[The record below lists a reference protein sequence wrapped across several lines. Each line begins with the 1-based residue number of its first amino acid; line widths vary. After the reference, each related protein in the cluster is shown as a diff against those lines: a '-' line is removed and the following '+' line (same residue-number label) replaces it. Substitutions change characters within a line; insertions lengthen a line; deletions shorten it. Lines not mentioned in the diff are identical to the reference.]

1 MFKNISI
8 KNKLIAIILLS
19 LIGLA
24 VLLSYIV
31 IEKSKDTQI
40 KDKFNQLETIEFTKH
55 AELKKYFSTLKNL
68 LTITALNPQTQ
79 LIFNEFKVSFNNI
92 QNEININKND
102 LQKEL
107 ILDYDINY
115 INKIDFSLE
124 KTQSKKSTKHYLPKN
139 LNGLVAQKIFIK
151 DNPAHIGKKNIMID
165 NSKYNISYTKNHKKY
180 HPIFNNILKTFNLYD
195 IFLIDLNGDIIYTT
209 FKEKDFATNLIYGP
223 YSDSGLAKV
232 FKKTKFLKQN
242 QIGFE
247 DFSPYEPSYNTPAS
261 FISTPIY
268 SNNKITGVLVFQL
281 PAEQL
286 TNIMQFNKN
295 YKKAGLGETGEAYL
309 VGDDYKMRTN
319 SRFIDKL
326 NLQNAKTTIGILK
339 INTKSVQAVM
349 NGDTKRS
356 FHIIKDYRNK
366 DVLSVYHVVH
376 PFNKKDITWV
386 IIAEIDK
393 EEVLLPI
400 QDIKKYMLMATVL
413 ILILFLFMS
422 LSLIHNIIN
431 KPLSNFQHSVEHF
444 FLFLKGKEKDTKYL
458 EIKSYDEI
466 GKMSDF
472 INQGIKEVKSSINK
486 QNNQKWIKD
495 GIRGLNQLY
504 IESNTLNTISND
516 TLTYLHKYV
525 NDIQVGVLYLYNHSK
540 EELKLDASYAYD
552 NTNNNK
558 NTYKLHEGII
568 GQVAYDKSELILNHT
583 IDNQSNLIINSGTK
597 QTTPNYTYTF
607 SLIYNDI
614 LYGVMEFASILKVDK
629 NHIEFLR
636 SSSKTIAIAIATAQK
651 NNELKILLA
660 ESNNINKDL
669 KQKQDEIENANI
681 KMINQQQQLEM
692 SNLNLEEQQ
701 QQLEEAN
708 ASMEEQQQKLEIQNK
723 ELSIAQKEVEQKAKD
738 LELSNKYKTEFMANM
753 SHELRT
759 PLNAVILLS
768 QLMSNNKNKNLTSD
782 DIKKAHTINTAG
794 KDLLRLI
801 DDILDLSKVEAGKIE
816 IIIDEF
822 KPKDLLEELHN
833 LYEQSAIN
841 NNIKFNIIDTYKDT
855 IKSDKHRISQILK
868 NLISNALKFTSSGE
882 INVQISKN
890 NDDKLPVLIS
900 VKDTGI
906 GIPKNKLT
914 KIFEAFTQA
923 DGSTSRQYGGTGLG
937 LSITKELTQLLGGK
951 VSVDSQEE
959 KGSTFSIL
967 LPNLDKQINNNTVI
981 NNEENIIDSVEKTE
995 QEINIY
1001 ENNFN
1006 EQCDETIM
1014 DDIDLTDI
1022 NILVVDD
1029 DIKNI
1034 FVLDGILQDYN
1045 ANVFTAYNGE
1055 ESIQLLKQNHSI
1067 DIILMDIMMPVMDGF
1082 EAIKIIRETKGINNI
1097 PIIAVTAKTL
1107 KEDKDKCLALGAND
1121 YVNKP
1126 INMESLINIIKVWS
1140 EK

>member
-24 VLLSYIV
+24 SLLAYVV
-31 IEKSKDTQI
+31 IEKSKETQI

-55 AELKKYFSTLKNL
+55 AELKKYFSTLKNI
-68 LTITALNPQTQ
+68 LTITAQNPQTQ
-79 LIFNEFKVSFNNI
+79 LIFDAFKVSFNNI
-92 QNEININKND
+92 QNETNLDKDN
-102 LQKEL
+102 LQKDL

-115 INKIDFSLE
+115 INKIDFNIE
-124 KTQSKKSTKHYLPKN
+124 NTQSKKATKYYLPKSI
-139 LNGLVAQKIFIK
+139 NGLVAQKIFIQ
-151 DNPAHIGKKNIMID
+151 DNPGKIGEKNIMID
-165 NSKYNISYTKNHKKY
+165 NNKHHLTYINNHKSF
-180 HPIFNNILKTFNLYD
+180 HPIFNNILKTFHLYD
-195 IFLIDLNGDIIYTT
+195 VFLIDLNGNIIYTT

-242 QIGFE
+242 QIAFE

-268 SNNKITGVLVFQL
+268 FDNKIIGVLAFQL
-281 PAEQL
+281 PSDKL
-286 TNIMQFNKN
+286 TNIMQFDKK
-295 YKKAGLGETGEAYL
+295 YKKAGLGNTGEAYL
-309 VGDDYKMRTN
+309 VGSDYKMRTN
-319 SRFIDKL
+319 SRFINNLKL
-326 NLQNAKTTIGILK
+326 KTTIGVLQ
-339 INTKSVQAVM
+339 INTESVKAVM
-349 NGDTKRS
+349 NGETKRAY
-356 FHIIKDYRNK
+356 HIIKDYRNK

-376 PFNKKDITWV
+376 PFNKKDITWA

-393 EEVLLPI
+393 EEVLMPI
-400 QDIKKYMLMATVL
+400 QDIIKYMLISTII
-413 ILILFLFMS
+413 ILIIFLFIS
-422 LSLIHNIIN
+422 LSFIHNIIN
-431 KPLSNFQHSVEHF
+431 KPLTNFQRSLEHF
-444 FLFLKGKEKDTKYL
+444 FLFLKGTEKDTKYL

-472 INQGIKEVKSSINK
+472 INEGIKDVKHSILK

-495 GIRGLNQLY
+495 GLRGLNQLY

-516 TLTYLHKYV
+516 TLKYLHKYV
-525 NDIQVGVLYLYNHSK
+525 EDIQVGVLYLYDHNK
-540 EELKLDASYAYD
+540 EELIFDASYAYI
-552 NTNNNK
+552 NTNKNK
-558 NTYKLHEGII
+558 NIYKLQEGII
-568 GQVAYDKSELILNHT
+568 GQVAYDQSELILNHN
-583 IDNQSNLIINSGTK
+583 INNERNNLSINSATK
-597 QTTPNYTYTF
+597 QTSPNYTYTF
-607 SLIYNDI
+607 ALAYNKI
-614 LYGVMEFASILKVDK
+614 LYGVMEFASIIKLDE

-636 SSSKTIAIAIATAQK
+636 ASTKTIAIAISTAQK
-651 NNELKILLA
+651 NTKLKILLDDT
-660 ESNNINKDL
+660 NTINKDL
-669 KQKQDEIENANI
+669 KQKQSEIEDANI
-681 KMINQQQQLEM
+681 KMLNQQQQLEI

-708 ASMEEQQQKLEIQNK
+708 AAMEEQQQKLEIQNK

-768 QLMSNNKNKNLTSD
+768 QLMSNNKNKNLTAD
-782 DIKKAHTINTAG
+782 DIKKAFTINTAG

-841 NNIKFNIIDTYKDT
+841 NNIKFNIIDTYTDT

-868 NLISNALKFTSSGE
+868 NLISNALKFTTKGE
-882 INVQISKN
+882 ISIEISKN
-890 NDDKLPVLIS
+890 NDENLPIKIS
-900 VKDTGI
+900 VSDTGI

-951 VSVDSQEE
+951 VFVDSKEGE
-959 KGSTFSIL
+959 GSTFSIV
-967 LPNLDKQINNNTVI
+967 LPNLENTSNDIIEVQNNN
-981 NNEENIIDSVEKTE
+981 IDLEPQIESEF
-995 QEINIY
+995 NIY

-1006 EQCDETIM
+1006 EQCDDTIM
-1014 DDIDLTDI
+1014 DDIDLSDI

-1034 FVLDGILQDYN
+1034 FVLDGVLQDYS
-1045 ANVFTAYNGE
+1045 ANVYTAYNGE
-1055 ESIQLLKQNHSI
+1055 EAIELLIQNNNI

-1082 EAIKIIRETKGINNI
+1082 EAIKIIRGTKDISHI

-1121 YVNKP
+1121 YVSKP
-1126 INMESLINIIKVWS
+1126 INMKSLINIIKVWS

>member
-8 KNKLIAIILLS
+8 KKKLVAIILLT

-24 VLLSYIV
+24 SILIYVV

-55 AELKKYFSTLKNL
+55 AELEKYFSTLKNI
-68 LTITALNPQTQ
+68 LTITAQNPQTQ
-79 LIFNEFKVSFNNI
+79 LIFDAFKVSFHNI
-92 QNEININKND
+92 KNETTLDKND
-102 LQKEL
+102 LIKDL
-107 ILDYDINY
+107 TLDYDINY
-115 INKIDFSLE
+115 INKINFTLE
-124 KTQSKKSTKHYLPKN
+124 NTQRKKPTKYYLPKD
-139 LNGLVAQKIFIK
+139 LNGIVAQKIFIQ
-151 DNPAHIGKKNIMID
+151 DNPANVGKKNIMID
-165 NSKYNISYTKNHKKY
+165 SNKYHLTYLNNHRLF

-195 IFLIDLNGDIIYTT
+195 IFLIDLNGDIIYST
-209 FKEKDFATNLIYGP
+209 FKEKDFATNLIHGP

-232 FKKTKFLKQN
+232 FKKTKFIKQN
-242 QIGFE
+242 QIAFE
-247 DFSPYEPSYNTPAS
+247 DFTPYEPSYNTPAS
-261 FISTPIY
+261 FISTPIFFD
-268 SNNKITGVLVFQL
+268 NKIIGVLAFQL
-281 PAEQL
+281 PAQKL
-286 TNIMQFNKN
+286 TDIMQFDKK
-295 YKKAGLGETGEAYL
+295 YKKAGLGETGESYL
-309 VGDDYKMRTN
+309 VGSDYKMRTN
-319 SRFIDKL
+319 SRFINTL
-326 NLQNAKTTIGILK
+326 NLKNSKTTIGILK

-349 NGDTKRS
+349 NGNTKRS

-366 DVLSVYHVVH
+366 NVLSVYHMVH
-376 PFNKKDITWV
+376 PFNKKDVTWA

-393 EEVLLPI
+393 EEVLMPI
-400 QDIKKYMLMATVL
+400 QDIINYMLLSTII
-413 ILILFLFMS
+413 ILIIFLFIS
-422 LSLIHNIIN
+422 LSFIHNIIN
-431 KPLSNFQHSVEHF
+431 KPLSNFQNSLEHF
-444 FLFLKGKEKDTKYL
+444 FLFLKGKEKNTKFL

-466 GKMSDF
+466 GKMSHF
-472 INQGIKEVKSSINK
+472 INEGIKEVKSSINK

-504 IESNTLNTISND
+504 IESNTINTISND
-516 TLTYLHKYV
+516 TLIYLHRYV
-525 NDIQVGVLYLYNHSK
+525 ENIQVGVLYLYDHSK
-540 EELKLDASYAYD
+540 KELIIDASYSYV
-552 NTNNNK
+552 NTTNNK
-558 NTYKLHEGII
+558 DIYKLQEGII
-568 GQVAYDKSELILNHT
+568 GQVAYDKTELILDHN
-583 IDNQSNLIINSGTK
+583 IDNKNNLIIISGTK
-597 QTTPNYTYTF
+597 ETIANHTYTF
-607 SLIYNDI
+607 ALVYNNI
-614 LYGVMEFASILKVDK
+614 LYGVMEFASILKIDE
-629 NHIEFLR
+629 NHIELLR
-636 SSSKTIAIAIATAQK
+636 TSTKTIAIAISTAQK
-651 NNELKILLA
+651 NTELKTLL
-660 ESNNINKDL
+660 EKSNTINKDL
-669 KQKQDEIENANI
+669 KQKQYEIENANI
-681 KMINQQQQLEM
+681 KMTNQQEQLEV

-708 ASMEEQQQKLEIQNK
+708 AAMEEQQQKLEIQNK
-723 ELSIAQKEVEQKAKD
+723 ELNIAQKEVEDKAKD

-768 QLMSNNKNKNLTSD
+768 QLMSNNKNKNLEPD

-833 LYEQSAIN
+833 LYEQSALN
-841 NNIKFNIIDTYKDT
+841 NNIELNIIDTYNNT

-868 NLISNALKFTSSGE
+868 NLISNALKFTSKGE
-882 INVQISKN
+882 INIEISKSDN
-890 NDDKLPVLIS
+890 QDLPILIN

-951 VSVDSQEE
+951 VLVDSIEG

-967 LPNLDKQINNNTVI
+967 LPNLDKQKDNSKI
-981 NNEENIIDSVEKTE
+981 EEEKT
-995 QEINIY
+995 INDSMEMITEY
-1001 ENNFN
+1001 ESNFN
-1006 EQCDETIM
+1006 EQCEETII
-1014 DDIDLTDI
+1014 DDVDLSDV
-1022 NILVVDD
+1022 NILIVDD

-1034 FVLDGILQDYN
+1034 FVLDGVLQDYN

-1055 ESIQLLKQNHSI
+1055 EAIELLKQNNSI

-1082 EAIKIIRETKGINNI
+1082 EAITIIRNTKEISHI

-1107 KEDKDKCLALGAND
+1107 KEDKDKCLELGAND
-1121 YVNKP
+1121 YISKP
-1126 INMESLINIIKVWS
+1126 INMNSLINIVKVWS